1 VVEKELDYAKVH
13 LAVVEKLAAAVQ
25 AVNIDEDVQNFIV
38 SFTSEGIFS
47 FSVLID
53 TNLTN

>member
-1 VVEKELDYAKVH
+1 MEKELDYAKVH

-38 SFTSEGIFS
+38 SFTSEGKFS